1 MLKRIYQIAL
11 RECGI
16 LVKNPIY
23 GFCMVIFPIITIFF
37 FTSLMN
43 DGLPTD
49 MPIGVVDQDNTSTS
63 RELTKRL
70 DSYQMSHVVAHY
82 PNMNE
87 ARQAIQQNEIYAFL
101 LIPKGTTE
109 QLVSSHQPKISFYYS
124 NTTLVAGSMLFKD
137 LKTIAALGS
146 AGAISARMSAMGKT
160 ENEISAFLQ
169 PIKVDLHMINN
180 PWTNYNIYLSS
191 MIVPGI
197 FFLFIFLITAY
208 SLGTELKFKESKK
221 WLKLAENNIVV
232 ALTGKFL
239 PQTLIFLTIFYSFE
253 LYTYYY
259 LGFPHP
265 GGIVPILLLGL
276 LTVLS
281 GQAFGIFIFG
291 LVPSLR
297 MSMSVCSLWGVLSFT
312 TSGATYPLFSM
323 NPMLEAVAQLFPLRH
338 YYMIYQMCIFNGYP
352 LVNAWFNILALFI
365 FIALPFF
372 INRKL
377 KHAMLTYVYIP

>member
-63 RELTKRL
+63 RELIKRL

-239 PQTLIFLTIFYSFE
+239 PQTLIFLSIFYSFE

>member
-23 GFCMVIFPIITIFF
+23 GFCMVVFPLLSLFF
-37 FTSLMN
+37 FISLMN
-43 DGLPTD
+43 EGLPTD
-49 MPIGVVDQDNTSTS
+49 MPVGVVDQDNTSTS

-221 WLKLAENNIVV
+221 WLKLSDNNIVV

>member
-43 DGLPTD
+43 EGLPTD

-221 WLKLAENNIVV
+221 WLKLSDNNIVV

>member
-43 DGLPTD
+43 EGLPTD

>member
-239 PQTLIFLTIFYSFE
+239 PQTLIFLSIFYSFE

>member
-49 MPIGVVDQDNTSTS
+49 MPVGVVDQDNTSTS

-191 MIVPGI
+191 MIVPGV
-197 FFLFIFLITAY
+197 FFLFVFLITAY

-239 PQTLIFLTIFYSFE
+239 PQTLIFLSIFYSFE